1 MSNELYRLLLIDS
14 DRIFRMGMRSWLA
27 QFSDLEVVAEVDT
40 AETALEF
47 LSGDAITIDLILLDL
62 NLEERDSEVSN
73 EYLSGLELCQQ
84 LKSRY
89 PDLPILLLSSPQPTE
104 LVAIALRTGVEGYCL
119 KGTKPEELIIAIR
132 QVASG
137 EIYLGDRDNPQIKQ
151 SKQAFTN
158 LPDEP
163 VSVVAIIRHNFYLSG
178 LRRID
183 RALEEVKSSLEGAKT
198 QQISDR
204 FAQLVLAGQ
213 VRELQ
218 AARWLIHQL
227 WKPSKRP
234 HILSPSNEVNPT
246 NNLTSDFS
254 VEVVKPQVEISGLTK
269 ESNILAIQASLWDR
283 TVEKLQSS
291 LVNLSR
297 TPLEIDILKD
307 EKKRELLY
315 IALRQVEQ
323 SLTELR
329 FSEIQ
334 ASQLHD
340 QIPTILRNIWQ
351 ETVINFFGKYYS
363 LSHPLDNSEVNVVD
377 VLLKDIAI
385 VQAAFLNKIPQIE
398 NFLSHLLFET
408 ELIVNNANLAI
419 GTPEAMQRAELILDN
434 LLIQIANGVIQP
446 LLNHFADVEEVKHK
460 FYRYNLLPTREIER
474 FRNDLSWK
482 YRLEKYITDPQLIFE
497 SRQVLFAFANSG
509 IKQVSIYAPRSQELQ
524 KLEGIQLAVTLV
536 LELQDAIAPRLK
548 SAIAFLGSGFVY
560 VLTNVIGRGI
570 GLIGRGVLQGIGT
583 AWQESRP
590 RNKK

>member
-40 AETALEF
+40 AEAALEF
-47 LSGDAITIDLILLDL
+47 LSGDAIAIDLILLDL

-227 WKPSKRP
+227 WKPSKRL
-234 HILSPSNEVNPT
+234 HILSQSNDVSST
-246 NNLTSDFS
+246 NLASDLS
-254 VEVVKPQVEISGLTK
+254 VEVANSQVEITGITK

-283 TVEKLQSS
+283 TVEKLQAN
-291 LVNLSR
+291 LANLSR

-377 VLLKDIAI
+377 VLLKDVAI
-385 VQAAFLNKIPQIE
+385 VQAAFLNKVPQIE

-408 ELIVNNANLAI
+408 ELRVNNANLAI
-419 GTPEAMQRAELILDN
+419 GTPEAMQRSELILDN

-446 LLNHFADVEEVKHK
+446 LLNHFADLEEVKHK

-474 FRNDLSWK
+474 FRNNLSWK
-482 YRLEKYITDPQLIFE
+482 YRLEKYITNPQLIFE

-548 SAIAFLGSGFVY
+548 SAISFLGSGFVY

>member
-1 MSNELYRLLLIDS
+1 MSDELYRLLLIDS

-27 QFSDLEVVAEVDT
+27 QFADLEVVAEVDT
-40 AETALEF
+40 AEAALEC
-47 LSGDAITIDLILLDL
+47 LSDDARDIDLILLDL
-62 NLEERDSEVSN
+62 NLEESASEVSN

-183 RALEEVKSSLEGAKT
+183 RALGEVKAGLEGANP

-234 HILSPSNEVNPT
+234 HILSQSNDVSPT
-246 NNLTSDFS
+246 NLASDLS
-254 VEVVKPQVEISGLTK
+254 VEVATPKVEISGITK

-283 TVEKLQSS
+283 TVEKLQAS

-334 ASQLHD
+334 PDQLHD
-340 QIPTILRNIWQ
+340 QIPTILKNIWQ
-351 ETVINFFGKYYS
+351 ETVINFFGKYYN
-363 LSHPLDNSEVNVVD
+363 LSYPLNTSEVNVVD
-377 VLLKDIAI
+377 VLLKDVAI

-524 KLEGIQLAVTLV
+524 QLEGIQLAVTLV

>member
-40 AETALEF
+40 AEAALEF
-47 LSGDAITIDLILLDL
+47 LSGDAIAIDLILLDL

-234 HILSPSNEVNPT
+234 HILSQSNDVSST
-246 NNLTSDFS
+246 NLASDLS
-254 VEVVKPQVEISGLTK
+254 VEVANSQVEITGITK

-283 TVEKLQSS
+283 TVEKLQAN
-291 LVNLSR
+291 LANLSR

-377 VLLKDIAI
+377 VLLKDVAI
-385 VQAAFLNKIPQIE
+385 VQAAFLNKVPQIE

-419 GTPEAMQRAELILDN
+419 GTPEAMQRSELILDN

-446 LLNHFADVEEVKHK
+446 LLNHFADLEEVKHK

-474 FRNDLSWK
+474 FRNNLSWK
-482 YRLEKYITDPQLIFE
+482 YRLEKYITNPQLIFE

-524 KLEGIQLAVTLV
+524 QLEGIQLAVTLV

>member
-1 MSNELYRLLLIDS
+1 
-14 DRIFRMGMRSWLA
+14 
-27 QFSDLEVVAEVDT
+27 
-40 AETALEF
+40 
-47 LSGDAITIDLILLDL
+47 
-62 NLEERDSEVSN
+62 
-73 EYLSGLELCQQ
+73 
-84 LKSRY
+84 
-89 PDLPILLLSSPQPTE
+89 
-104 LVAIALRTGVEGYCL
+104 
-119 KGTKPEELIIAIR
+119 
-132 QVASG
+132 
-137 EIYLGDRDNPQIKQ
+137 
-151 SKQAFTN
+151 
-158 LPDEP
+158 
-163 VSVVAIIRHNFYLSG
+163 VAIIRHNFYLTG
-178 LRRID
+178 LQRID
-183 RALEEVKSSLEGAKT
+183 RALYEVKSNLEGVNP
-198 QQISDR
+198 QQLSDR
-204 FAQLVLAGQ
+204 LTQLVLAGQ
-213 VRELQ
+213 VRELK

-234 HILSPSNEVNPT
+234 HILSQSNDVSP
-246 NNLTSDFS
+246 NNLTNDFS
-254 VEVVKPQVEISGLTK
+254 VEVANPQVESGITK

-283 TVEKLQSS
+283 TVEKLQAN
-291 LVNLSR
+291 LANLSR

-334 ASQLHD
+334 PDQLHD
-340 QIPTILRNIWQ
+340 QIPAILNNIWQ
-351 ETVINFFGKYYS
+351 ATVIKFFGKYYS
-363 LSHPLDNSEVNVVD
+363 LSHSLGDSEVNVVD

-398 NFLSHLLFET
+398 NFFSHLLFET

-446 LLNHFADVEEVKHK
+446 LLNHFADVEEIKHK

-482 YRLEKYITDPQLIFE
+482 YRLEKYIIEPQLIFE
-497 SRQVLFAFANSG
+497 SRQVLFTFASSG
-509 IKQVSIYAPRSQELQ
+509 IKQVSIYGPRSQELQ
-524 KLEGIQLAVTLV
+524 QLEGIQLAVTLA

-548 SAIAFLGSGFVY
+548 SVIAFLGSGFVY

-570 GLIGRGVLQGIGT
+570 GLIGRGVLQGIGN

-590 RNKK
+590 KSKK